1 MDDKNQIDLILSLF
15 TNGKAQEAIDELEPL
30 IKNRPDDAVL
40 FNISG
45 ACYAQLGE
53 PIIAMRKYD
62 KAIELNPKYS
72 EAYNNLGITFQ
83 ELGEPEKALENF
95 EKAFSLKPEKVE
107 IINVIISILN
117 ELNDPKI
124 SVEYYQKIINNS
136 PEEHLVHFNLGT
148 VYQDMGRTDDAISSY
163 KQTIKLQPEFSEAF
177 LNLGIIFEET
187 GKLDEA
193 LKNLQRANEIDPD
206 NLLILNNLGI
216 TLEELDRKEDA
227 IIHFEKAIQIDP
239 DDRASYFNLGVALRD
254 KNKEYAIKNF
264 EKVIE
269 LNPKNGECYFHLGE
283 LYFENKR
290 HNKALL
296 NFDKAF
302 NINPNIDFLI
312 GSRLYTKM
320 QLALWDDF
328 QEQVNILSDKIS
340 NNDNAI
346 TPFSLMALIDDPQTQ
361 YNATKNYGNFNFP
374 RNATSL
380 PIKPYLNH
388 KKIRIGYFSADF
400 HNHPTMHLMAE
411 LFEFHDKSK
420 FETFAFSFGPDLK
433 DQWRERVIKSFDDF
447 IDVRLKSDKEIS
459 DLSREIEIDIAVNL
473 GGYTQSSRTGVFANL
488 AAPIQVNFLGFPGTM
503 GVDYIDY
510 IVADNIVIP
519 TENESYFSEKIVH
532 MPETYQINMSK
543 RDVSNKPL
551 SRYDFGLP
559 EASFIF
565 TCFNNIHKITP
576 PTFESWMRILK
587 AVDGSVLWLY
597 ANNENVSTN
606 ILNSASRLGVD
617 KSRIIFA
624 KHVPVEDHLN
634 RIGMADLFLD
644 TLPYNAHTTGSE
656 ALRMGVPVITLIG
669 NSFASR
675 VAASIV
681 TAVDMPELI
690 TRTQDEYESLAIELA
705 KNQERFN
712 QIKQK
717 LIENLPTSSLLNS
730 QSFTKNLELAYEK
743 MNALAHSKQLPD
755 HIIVKNLIS

>member
-15 TNGKAQEAIDELEPL
+15 TNGKAQEAIDKLEPL

-53 PIIAMRKYD
+53 PIIAMRKYE
-62 KAIELNPKYS
+62 KAIELNPNYS
-72 EAYNNLGITFQ
+72 EAYNNLGITLQ
-83 ELGEPEKALENF
+83 ELGEPEQALENF

-117 ELNDPKI
+117 EVNDPKI
-124 SVEYYQKIINNS
+124 SVDYYQKIIKNS
-136 PEEHLVHFNLGT
+136 PELYLAHFNLGT
-148 VYQDMGRTDDAISSY
+148 VYQDMGRIDDAISSY
-163 KQTIKLQPEFSEAF
+163 EQTIKLQPEFSEAF
-177 LNLGIIFEET
+177 LNLGIIFQET

-193 LKNLQRANEIDPD
+193 LKNLERANEIDPD
-206 NLLILNNLGI
+206 NPVILNNLGI

-227 IIHFEKAIQIDP
+227 IIHFEKAIEIYPSDP
-239 DDRASYFNLGVALRD
+239 ATYYNLGITLRGSNND
-254 KNKEYAIKNF
+254 YAIKNF
-264 EKVIE
+264 EKAIQI
-269 LNPKNGECYFHLGE
+269 NPKNGEFYSQLGG
-283 LYFENKR
+283 LHFQAKH

-296 NFDKAF
+296 NLDKAYS
-302 NINPNIDFLI
+302 INPDIDFLI
-312 GSRLYTKM
+312 GNRLYTRM

-328 QEQVNILSDKIS
+328 QEQVNILSNKIN

-361 YNATKNYGNFNFP
+361 YNATKKYANFNFP
-374 RNATSL
+374 QNVTSL

-411 LFEFHDKSK
+411 LFELHDKEK
-420 FETFAFSFGPDLK
+420 FEIIAFSFGPNQK
-433 DQWRERVIKSFDDF
+433 DQWRERVLQSFDEF
-447 IDVRLKSDKEIS
+447 IDVRMKSDSEIS
-459 DLSREIEIDIAVNL
+459 SLSREMEIDIAVNL
-473 GGYTQSSRTGVFANL
+473 GGYTQDSRTGVFANL

-503 GVDYIDY
+503 GADYIDY
-510 IVADNIVIP
+510 IIADHIVIP
-519 TENESYFSEKIVH
+519 TENESYFSEKIVY

-551 SRYDFGLP
+551 SRSDLGLP

-565 TCFNNIHKITP
+565 SCFNNIHKITP
-576 PTFESWMRILK
+576 PTFECWMRILK
-587 AVDGSVLWLY
+587 SVDGSVLWLY
-597 ANNENVSTN
+597 ANNQNVITN

-624 KHVPVEDHLN
+624 QHVPVEEHLN

-644 TLPYNAHTTGSE
+644 TLPYNAHTTASE

-690 TRTQDEYESLAIELA
+690 TQTQDEYESLAIELA
-705 KNQERFN
+705 KNQQKFN
-712 QIKQK
+712 NIKQK
-717 LIENLPTSSLLNS
+717 LIENLSTCSLLNS
-730 QSFTKNLELAYEK
+730 QSFTKNLELAYEQ
-743 MNALAHSKQLPD
+743 MNAWAVSNQKPEN
-755 HIIVKNLIS
+755 IIVKNLLS